1 MPETKIESTKSTP
14 EIRFDSDGMIRITGR
29 SMATNNSD
37 VYEQVERWI
46 EGYLPEPSEITCIDI
61 KLEYL
66 NSRDMKFYISIIK
79 KLMAVGLADKKLIVN
94 WYYEDGDEDIR
105 EKGEYIS
112 LETGYQFNFIRL

>member
-1 MPETKIESTKSTP
+1 MPEIKIESTKSSP
-14 EIRFDSDGMIRITGR
+14 EIRLDTDGMIRITGR
-29 SMATNNSD
+29 SMATNCSD
-37 VYEQVERWI
+37 VYLKAERWL
-46 EGYLPEPSEITCIDI
+46 EVYLPEPAEITCLDV

-79 KLMAVGLADKKLIVN
+79 KMMAVGLTDKKLIVN
-94 WYYEDGDEDIR
+94 WFYEEGDEDIR